1 MSLNEGSIQL
11 FRKIRRV
18 IIMDAYE
25 LRKKRDLAPYDDS
38 MLFISTIYDHL
49 IYTMDVDLCPRDA
62 HKLISGNIIKGFRY
76 NVNQVY
82 TVPLK

>member
-11 FRKIRRV
+11 FLKIRRV

-25 LRKKRDLAPYDDS
+25 LRKRRDLAPYDDS

-49 IYTMDVDLCPRDA
+49 IYIMDVDLCPRDA
-62 HKLISGNIIKGFRY
+62 HKLVSGNIIKGVRC
-76 NVNQVY
+76 NVSQVY
-82 TVPLK
+82 SVPLK